1 MILVTGHVFASE
13 ATRDEM
19 HRISLEHVHR
29 SRGEPGCIEH
39 GVYVDAENPLKL
51 HFFERWADEAAL
63 RAHFA
68 VPESRAFAKRLRALA
83 ADPARCPCSAAGEDA
98 RAGSDKFGVFRM

>member
-1 MILVTGHVFASE
+1 MILVTGHVIASQ
-13 ATRDEM
+13 ANRAEM
-19 HRISLEHVHR
+19 LRISLEHVRR
-29 SRGEPGCIEH
+29 SRAEPGCLEH

-51 HFFERWADEAAL
+51 HFFERWADEAAI

-83 ADPARCPCSAAGEDA
+83 ADPGTMH
-98 RAGSDKFGVFRM
+98 VFRAETAKI

>member
-1 MILVTGHVFASE
+1 MAMIVVAGHVIASE
-13 ATRDEM
+13 ANRAEM
-19 HRISLEHVHR
+19 LRISLEHVHR
-29 SRGEPGCIEH
+29 SRAEPGCIEH

-51 HFFERWADEAAL
+51 HFFERWADEAAI

-83 ADPARCPCSAAGEDA
+83 ADPGEMHVLDA
-98 RAGSDKFGVFRM
+98 NRLKL

>member
-1 MILVTGHVFASE
+1 MILVAGHVIASE
-13 ATRDEM
+13 ANRAEM
-19 HRISLEHVHR
+19 LRIALEHVHR
-29 SRGEPGCIEH
+29 SRAEPGCIEH

-51 HFFERWADEAAL
+51 HFFERWADEAAI

-83 ADPARCPCSAAGEDA
+83 ADPGAMH
-98 RAGSDKFGVFRM
+98 VFEANRLKL

>member
-1 MILVTGHVFASE
+1 MTTAIIVTGHVIASE
-13 ATRDEM
+13 ANREEM
-19 HRISLEHVHR
+19 LRISLEHVHR

-63 RAHFA
+63 GAHFA
-68 VPESRAFAKRLRALA
+68 LPASREFAKRLRALA
-83 ADPARCPCSAAGEDA
+83 DDPGAMHVYTADKVR
-98 RAGSDKFGVFRM
+98 F

>member
-1 MILVTGHVFASE
+1 MIIVTGYAIAGTE
-13 ATRDEM
+13 NRDEIL
-19 HRISLEHVHR
+19 RISLEHVHR
-29 SRGEPGCIEH
+29 SRLEPGCIEH

-51 HFFERWADEAAL
+51 HFFERWADAAAI

-83 ADPARCPCSAAGEDA
+83 ADPGAMQVLTAETL
-98 RAGSDKFGVFRM
+98 KL